1 MTQKS
6 DVVSL
11 CEIKE
16 DRTDRKQG
24 RRQGT
29 VLCLLSPVFP
39 PKRVT
44 LSGSDLLKNNNKQKD
59 ISKNRNKKYTEKKQK
74 EILKKQQTKKK
85 C

>member
-1 MTQKS
+1 METGGNA
-6 DVVSL
+6 
-11 CEIKE
+11 E
-16 DRTDRKQG
+16 DW
-24 RRQGT
+24 RQGT

-44 LSGSDLLKNNNKQKD
+44 LSGSDLQKNKNKQKD
-59 ISKNRNKKYTEKKQK
+59 ISKNRNKNILKNKKQK

>member
-1 MTQKS
+1 MC
-6 DVVSL
+6 DY
-11 CEIKE
+11 
-16 DRTDRKQG
+16 
-24 RRQGT
+24 RRQNRQETGQET
-29 VLCLLSPVFP
+29 GDSSLSPVPCLP